1 MSTRTLAEL
10 ARELGAEL
18 VGDGSV
24 RIEGVAGI
32 KEAQPGDITFI
43 ANSRYDS
50 YLDETRASAVICA
63 RGTRSTH
70 IPLLQVDNPY
80 LAFQRMVR
88 IFRPD
93 AYRPAPGVHATAV
106 VSADATLG
114 AEVAIGPWCVIEAG
128 AKIGDRVVIMAG
140 GYVGHAVRIG
150 EDTFLYPH
158 VTVREECVIGARCI
172 LHPGVVVGSDG
183 FGFAFDNGRYHKVP
197 QVGTVILGDDVEIG
211 ANTTIDR
218 ATTHATQI
226 GDGTKIDNLVQIG
239 HNVTTGKNCI
249 IVAQVGISGS
259 TELADHVTLAG
270 QSGVGG
276 HLKIGAGTTV
286 AGKAGVTS
294 SVEAGQTVG
303 GFPAVPHN
311 AWKRLMILFTRLPQL
326 FKRTQGLEERV
337 ARLEQATSDGGPP
350 ADREAPPRREETL
363 R

>member
-1 MSTRTLAEL
+1 MTTRTLAEL
-10 ARELGAEL
+10 AGELGGEL
-18 VGDGSV
+18 VGDGSI

-43 ANSRYDS
+43 ANSRYDP

-63 RGTRSTH
+63 RGTRSAA

-80 LAFQRMVR
+80 LAFQRVVR

-93 AYRPAPGVHATAV
+93 AYRPAPGVHPTAV
-106 VSADATLG
+106 VAADATLG
-114 AEVAIGPWCVIEAG
+114 ADVAIGPWCVIEPG
-128 AKIGDRVVIMAG
+128 AQIGDRTVVMAG
-140 GYVGHAVRIG
+140 GYVGHAVSIG
-150 EDTFLYPH
+150 EDSFLYPH
-158 VTVREECVIGARCI
+158 VTVREECRIGARCI

-239 HNVTTGKNCI
+239 HNVTTGRNCI

-259 TELADHVTLAG
+259 TDLADHVTIAG
-270 QSGVGG
+270 QSGVAG

-286 AGKAGVTS
+286 AGKAGVTQS
-294 SVEAGQTVG
+294 IEAGQTVG

-311 AWKRLMILFTRLPQL
+311 VWKRLTILFTRLPQL
-326 FKRTQGLEERV
+326 FKRTQSLEERV
-337 ARLEQATSDGGPP
+337 ARLEQASSDGG
-350 ADREAPPRREETL
+350 AAAAAENQPRREETV